1 MAIFK
6 SSDPW
11 SAVVIIL
18 TGGLFLVALFLKGFT
33 HSLFLE
39 AGVLLVSIKLIL
51 MAQKNVKTE
60 ESLERHLKRIEEL
73 LLARADSAVPLKER

>member
-11 SAVVIIL
+11 SAVVIVL
-18 TGGLFLVALFLKGFT
+18 TGGLFLAALFLQGFT
-33 HSLFLE
+33 HWLFLE

-51 MAQKNVKTE
+51 MAQKNAKTE

-73 LLARADSAVPLKER
+73 LLARAGSADPLKEQ